1 VRGAYAPYKLMGNLD
16 FRVDNGC
23 WCVRGAYA
31 PYKLMGDLDFR
42 VYNGCWCVRVAYAP
56 YKLMVVLIMGNG
68 LYLYGILPTNRVR
81 PLALHGLDKQP
92 IQTHPVDEFSF
103 LYSET
108 QQERYLASR
117 RNLLGHEDVLE
128 KVMEHGYRSVLP
140 LQFGLIV
147 KDWAHVKAQLIVPY
161 QDRLKELFHKLEG
174 KREVGVKIFWEETEE
189 LNLLMTEN
197 QGLREKR
204 DSLEGKR
211 LSMDE
216 IIGIGQEIEWAMKN
230 RQQGIIEKF
239 QQLLNP
245 LAEEIVEND
254 NLTSAM
260 IYNAAYL
267 IPWDTEPQFGD
278 KIEELDHYFN
288 NRLRIRYNNFTA
300 PFNFAQLSS

>member
-1 VRGAYAPYKLMGNLD
+1 M
-16 FRVDNGC
+16 
-23 WCVRGAYA
+23 
-31 PYKLMGDLDFR
+31 
-42 VYNGCWCVRVAYAP
+42 
-56 YKLMVVLIMGNG
+56 
-68 LYLYGILPTNRVR
+68 
-81 PLALHGLDKQP
+81 Q
-92 IQTHPVDEFSF
+92 
-103 LYSET
+103 
-108 QQERYLASR
+108 
-117 RNLLGHEDVLE
+117 
-128 KVMEHGYRSVLP
+128 HGYRSVLP

-147 KDWAHVKAQLIVPY
+147 KDWDHVKAQLIIPY

-230 RQQGIIEKF
+230 RQQGIIDKF
-239 QQLLNP
+239 QQTLNP

-278 KIEELDHYFN
+278 KIEELDHHFN

-300 PFNFAQLSS
+300 PFNFAQLRS

>member
-1 VRGAYAPYKLMGNLD
+1 MLVRSLTQPKGLI
-16 FRVDNGC
+16 NG
-23 WCVRGAYA
+23 GS
-31 PYKLMGDLDFR
+31 
-42 VYNGCWCVRVAYAP
+42 
-56 YKLMVVLIMGNG
+56 IMGNG

-128 KVMEHGYRSVLP
+128 KVMQHGYRSVLP

-147 KDWAHVKAQLIVPY
+147 KDWDHVKAQLIFPY

-197 QGLREKR
+197 QELREKR

-216 IIGIGQEIEWAMKN
+216 IIGIGQEIERAMQD
-230 RQQGIIEKF
+230 RQQGIIDKF
-239 QQLLNP
+239 QQILNP
-245 LAEEIVEND
+245 LAQEIVEND

-267 IPWDTEPQFGD
+267 IPWDIEPQFGD
-278 KIEELDHYFN
+278 KIEELDHHFN

-300 PFNFAQLSS
+300 PFNFAQLRS

>member
-1 VRGAYAPYKLMGNLD
+1 MLVRSLTQPKGLI
-16 FRVDNGC
+16 NG
-23 WCVRGAYA
+23 GS
-31 PYKLMGDLDFR
+31 
-42 VYNGCWCVRVAYAP
+42 
-56 YKLMVVLIMGNG
+56 IMGNG

-108 QQERYLASR
+108 QQE
-117 RNLLGHEDVLE
+117 LGHEDVLE
-128 KVMEHGYRSVLP
+128 KVMQHGYRSVLP

-147 KDWAHVKAQLIVPY
+147 KDWDHVKAQLIFPY

-230 RQQGIIEKF
+230 RQQGIIDKF
-239 QQLLNP
+239 QQTLNP

-278 KIEELDHYFN
+278 KIEELDHHFN

-300 PFNFAQLSS
+300 PFNFAQLRS